1 MLFNCNFLLV
11 PDVDITSLE
20 NRDLEVS
27 WLKNLPVSSFNF
39 SGTFCFD
46 LNGEEILN
54 KLKLPVCPS
63 TKTLK
68 FEEDPAKKS
77 LQKYSINLYS
87 GIHRITLHVNLTM
100 QAPGCPLKS
109 SNKSLTTGHKGL
121 L

>member
-11 PDVDITSLE
+11 PDVDITYLE
-20 NRDLEVS
+20 DWILEVS
-27 WLKNLPVSSFNF
+27 WLKNLAVSSFSF

-46 LNGEEILN
+46 LNGKIIYKNLRH
-54 KLKLPVCPS
+54 PVCPS

-77 LQKYSINLYS
+77 LQKDSITIV
-87 GIHRITLHVNLTM
+87 GILGITLHVNLTM

-109 SNKSLTTGHKGL
+109 NSKSLETSHKGL